1 MSRTGHTLCKM
12 RKRVKRLNELVQLK
26 TERLLLRP
34 FTIDDVEDVFEYNN
48 DPEWAR
54 YQVGIPPVSFTR
66 KDAETLVAMFSDP
79 SYWETGH
86 PGLPSSGNGAG
97 LLQIFAVVFEGKV
110 IGEIA
115 LNQRDEDRRN
125 ERVELA
131 YSLSRKHWGKGLMTE
146 AARAVMNWAFQT
158 YSFNR
163 LFAWCDP
170 RNIGSWR
177 VMEKLGMKR
186 EGQLRSHLKWN
197 GEIRDQLYYGILRT
211 EWKA

>member
-1 MSRTGHTLCKM
+1 MS
-12 RKRVKRLNELVQLK
+12 VELR

-34 FTIDDVEDVFEYNN
+34 FTIDDVDDVLEYIN
-48 DPEWAR
+48 DPEWAEF
-54 YQVGIPPVSFTR
+54 QVNIPPQPYTR
-66 KDAETLVAMFSDP
+66 KDAETLVEMFSNA
-79 SYWETGH
+79 SYWQTGH
-86 PGLPSSGNGAG
+86 PGLPPFSNGAG

-110 IGEIA
+110 IGEIV
-115 LNQRDEDRRN
+115 LNQRDYDHHN

-131 YSLSRKHWGKGLMTE
+131 YTLSRQHWNKGLMTE

-163 LFAWCDP
+163 MYAWSDP

-177 VMEKLGMKR
+177 VLEKLGMKR

-197 GEIRDQLYYGILRT
+197 GEFRDQLYFGILRT
-211 EWKA
+211 EWKG

>member
-1 MSRTGHTLCKM
+1 MDRPIKLT
-12 RKRVKRLNELVQLK
+12 
-26 TERLLLRP
+26 TERLLLRL
-34 FTIDDVEDVFEYNN
+34 FTMDDVEDVLGYIN
-48 DPEWAR
+48 DPEWAE
-54 YQVGIPPVSFTR
+54 YQVNIPPVPYTR
-66 KDAETLVAMFSDP
+66 KDAETLVTMFSDP

-86 PGLPSSGNGAG
+86 PELPSTANGAG

-131 YSLSRKHWGKGLMTE
+131 YSLARKHWGKGLMTE

-163 LFAWCDP
+163 MFAWCDP

-177 VMEKLGMKR
+177 VLEKLGMKR

-197 GEIRDQLYYGILRT
+197 NEFRDQLYHGILRA
-211 EWKA
+211 EWEG

>member
-1 MSRTGHTLCKM
+1 MSLPLELRTP
-12 RKRVKRLNELVQLK
+12 
-26 TERLLLRP
+26 RLLLRP
-34 FTIDDVEDVFEYNN
+34 FTMDDVEDVLEYIN
-48 DPEWAR
+48 DLEWAS
-54 YQVGIPPVSFTR
+54 YQVNIPPVPYTR
-66 KDAETLVAMFSDP
+66 KDVETLVAMFSDP

-97 LLQIFAVVFEGKV
+97 LLQIYAVVFEGKV

-115 LNQRDEDRRN
+115 LNQRDEDRQN

-131 YSLSRKHWGKGLMTE
+131 YTLSRQHWNKGLMTE

-163 LFAWCDP
+163 MFAWCDP

-177 VMEKLGMKR
+177 VLEKMGMKC
-186 EGQLRSHLKWN
+186 EGQLRSHMKWN
-197 GEIRDQLYYGILRT
+197 GEFRDQLYYGILRS
-211 EWKA
+211 EWKADFS

>member
-1 MSRTGHTLCKM
+1 MITNKLA
-12 RKRVKRLNELVQLK
+12 VKYEVGSTIMPVELK

-34 FTIDDVEDVFEYNN
+34 FTMDDVEDVLEYIN
-48 DPEWAR
+48 DLEWAE
-54 YQVGIPPVSFTR
+54 YQVNIPSAPYTR
-66 KDAETLVAMFSDP
+66 KDVETLVAMFSNP
-79 SYWETGH
+79 SYWEKGH
-86 PGLPSSGNGAG
+86 PGLPSTGNGAG

-115 LNQRDEDRRN
+115 LNQRDEDRPN

-131 YSLSRKHWGKGLMTE
+131 YSLSRQHWGKGLATE

-163 LFAWCDP
+163 LYSWCDP

-177 VMEKLGMKR
+177 VLEKLGMKR

-197 GEIRDQLYYGILRT
+197 GEFRDQLYLGILRS
-211 EWKA
+211 EWKR

>member
-1 MSRTGHTLCKM
+1 LDRQI
-12 RKRVKRLNELVQLK
+12 ELR

-34 FTIDDVEDVFEYNN
+34 FTLEDAGDVFQYTQ

-54 YQVGIPPVSFTR
+54 YQDNIPPVPYTR
-66 KDAETLVAMFSDP
+66 QFVETLVAMFSDP
-79 SYWETGH
+79 STWAAGS

-97 LLQIFAVVFEGKV
+97 LLQILAVTLEGKV

-131 YSLSRKHWGKGLMTE
+131 YSLSRQHWGKGLMTE
-146 AARAVMNWAFQT
+146 AARAFINRAFQA

-163 LFAWCDP
+163 MFATCDP
-170 RNIGSWR
+170 RNVGSCR
-177 VMEKLGMKR
+177 VLEKIGMKR

-197 GEIRDQLYYGILRT
+197 GEFRDRLYYGILRS
-211 EWKA
+211 EWKDKSG

>member
-1 MSRTGHTLCKM
+1 MDRPIKLT
-12 RKRVKRLNELVQLK
+12 

-34 FTIDDVEDVFEYNN
+34 FTLDDVEDVLEYIN
-48 DPEWAR
+48 DPEWAG
-54 YQVGIPPVSFTR
+54 YQVNIPPQPYTR

-86 PGLPSSGNGAG
+86 PELPSTRNGAG

-131 YSLSRKHWGKGLMTE
+131 YTLSRQHWGKGLMTE
-146 AARAVMNWAFQT
+146 AARSVMNWAFQT

-163 LFAWCDP
+163 MFAWCDP

-177 VMEKLGMKR
+177 VLEKLGMKR

-197 GEIRDQLYYGILRT
+197 GEFRDQLYYGILRA
-211 EWKA
+211 EWKT